1 MKKSSAPQKS
11 KPRGRPREFNK
22 DAALR
27 KALTLFWKNGYE
39 ATSISD
45 LKQALGIESPSL
57 YSAFGSKEELFGE
70 CVELYSA
77 MYLSEI
83 MRSLSQAKSAKTGV
97 ERLLLQFASHYSG
110 DGHPKG
116 CLVVSAA
123 TNCSSESGRV
133 EADLKRRRITGVQ
146 LIRQRIE
153 SGIQAGEFKGKADA
167 EELARFYSAV
177 LLGMAMRARDG
188 ASYQELE
195 ATARM
200 ALRGW
205 PDGKVID

>member
-1 MKKSSAPQKS
+1 M
-11 KPRGRPREFNK
+11 
-22 DAALR
+22 ALR
-27 KALTLFWKNGYE
+27 QALTLFWKNGYE
-39 ATSISD
+39 ATSIAD
-45 LKQALGIESPSL
+45 LKTALGIESPSL
-57 YSAFGSKEELFGE
+57 YSAFGSKEGLFGE

-83 MRSLSQAKSAKTGV
+83 MQSLSQAKSAKAGI

-123 TNCSSESGRV
+123 TNCSPDSGHV
-133 EADLKRRRITGVQ
+133 EADLRHRRITGVQ

-153 SGIQAGEFKGKADA
+153 SGIKAGEFKGKVDA

-188 ASYQELE
+188 APYEELE

-200 ALRGW
+200 ALRSW
-205 PDGKVID
+205 PQAQNPGRGPKITIKNGL

>member
-1 MKKSSAPQKS
+1 MKKRIPIPES

-27 KALTLFWKNGYE
+27 QALTLFWKNGYE

-45 LKQALGIESPSL
+45 LKKALGIESPSL
-57 YSAFGSKEELFGE
+57 YSAFGSKEGLFGE

-77 MYLSEI
+77 LYLSEI
-83 MRSLSQAKSAKTGV
+83 MQSLVESKSAKAGI

-123 TNCSSESGRV
+123 TNCSPESGRV
-133 EADLKRRRITGVQ
+133 EADLKRRRITGVH

-153 SGIQAGEFKGKADA
+153 SGIKAGEFKGKPDA
-167 EELARFYSAV
+167 EGLARFYSAV

-195 ATARM
+195 ATAKM

-205 PDGKVID
+205 PDS